1 MDVKELRRLLRLMR
15 DFELTE
21 LEIEEE
27 GHRVRLRRGAEGVI
41 AAAPVAAPAPA
52 PAPAPA
58 TTEEAAPAVR
68 DIAAEGLVEIT
79 SPMVGTFYRSPSP
92 DEDPFVQVGD
102 AVGPESAVC
111 IIEAMKVMNEI
122 QAEIQGEIRE
132 ILVNN
137 AEAVE
142 FGQPLFLV
150 RPAGE

>member
-15 DFELTE
+15 DFDLSE

-27 GHRVRLRRGAEGVI
+27 GHRVRLRRGVEVGY
-41 AAAPVAAPAPA
+41 APAPQA
-52 PAPAPA
+52 SPAPAAEPA
-58 TTEEAAPAVR
+58 TPAAASER
-68 DIAAEGLVEIT
+68 DIAAEGLVEIP
-79 SPMVGTFYRSPSP
+79 SPMVGTFYRAPSP
-92 DEDPFVQVGD
+92 DEEQFAQVGD
-102 AVGPESAVC
+102 TVNPETAVC

-122 QAEIQGEIRE
+122 EAEINGEIRE